1 MCSCSLTGVRKT
13 LRPSVQP
20 GKSVAGIVRYETGTV
35 SAIVAVMIEV
45 RLLGPV
51 VVDVDGSPLA
61 VDTRKAVAL
70 LAYVAV
76 LRRPIS
82 RESLTALLWPEASD
96 HDARGALRRTLSV
109 LKSGL
114 GSSGL
119 VISRTTVELEAVS
132 VDVDLDRFR
141 SLISA
146 ARSHEHTDRAACPSC
161 RAQLERAVAVARGP
175 FMEGFTL
182 RDSDTFD
189 EWQSAEREVYE
200 RELAGALER
209 LVGEQLAAAAW
220 PAAIGTGQRWIGLDP
235 LHEPAHRALMEAY
248 ARAGETAAALGQYRD
263 AVTILD
269 RELGVAPLPETSEL
283 NESILAGSLSTES
296 APAAIP
302 EVNEPLA
309 PTSSLPL
316 VGRHA
321 ELERLQSALAASATA
336 GRLVVVEGEAGI
348 GKSRL
353 ADRFTEL
360 ASADGYAVVEARC
373 FAGESGIAFAP
384 IVALLRARLASAD
397 GQRVLENL
405 PPAIRVTLSALL
417 PEVPA
422 QAPAPRASR
431 SLPAARLRLLE
442 AIVEALVGG
451 ASTTRPLAMRLDD
464 VQWADESTFE
474 SIAFLVR
481 RLHAHPAL
489 LLLSW
494 RREELPDHAAS
505 LVAAARPPTGD
516 VVRLGRLD
524 PGVTRELIVA
534 TVERLGRDLPSPAA
548 DELVAESEGLPLYVV
563 EALANNERE
572 PGTAPA
578 GIRAL
583 LQSRLSG
590 LSEVATQV
598 VAAASVIGR
607 SFDLDIVRLVSGR
620 SDDETVEAVEELM
633 RRGIVREMT
642 GGDPFVYDFAHAR
655 LREVAHEETSSAR
668 RRLLHKRAA
677 EAYRARP
684 AADPD
689 RLGRLVRI
697 AGHERDAGRP
707 VEAAAA
713 FHDAGLQARTVYA
726 NREALDY
733 LEAALALGHPDSS
746 RLHEE
751 LGDVLIT
758 LGEYPRATAALL
770 TAAAEATPQ
779 RLARIEH
786 LLGRIA
792 LRRGDPATAE
802 VHLVAASASLDAAA
816 GSDRARRAEI
826 VADLAMAAARLG
838 ETDRARTLATEAR
851 VLAEGDR
858 AIEVEAE
865 RTLGLVARDRGDLEA
880 ARQSLERSRAGA
892 AELADPIA
900 SIAASNALSLLARE
914 EGRSAEA
921 ISLAEDA
928 LATARRTG
936 ERHLEA
942 ALESNL
948 ADALEAA
955 GRRDEA
961 MVHLKASAE
970 LYADLGGHM
979 DQLEPGVWML
989 ESW

>member
-1 MCSCSLTGVRKT
+1 MLLNRRSQNVTTGCPALPIRS
-13 LRPSVQP
+13 RHF
-20 GKSVAGIVRYETGTV
+20 VRYGIGTLH
-35 SAIVAVMIEV
+35 AIVAFMIGV

-51 VVDVDGSPLA
+51 EVDVDGHPLA
-61 VDTRKAVAL
+61 VDTRKAIAL
-70 LAYVAV
+70 LAYLAV
-76 LRRPIS
+76 LRRPVS
-82 RESLTALLWPEASD
+82 RETLTALLWPDSAA

-114 GSSGL
+114 SATGL
-119 VISRTTVELEAVS
+119 VVTRTTIELEAGS
-132 VDVDLDRFR
+132 TDVDLDHFR
-141 SLISA
+141 SLVNQ
-146 ARSHEHTDRAACPSC
+146 ARSHEHTVRDACPSC
-161 RAQLERAVAVARGP
+161 RAQLEGAVAIARGP
-175 FMEGFTL
+175 FMEGFAL
-182 RDSDTFD
+182 RDSDVFD

-209 LVGEQLAAAAW
+209 LVREQLAAAAW
-220 PAAIGTGQRWIGLDP
+220 PAAIATGQRWIGLDP

-283 NESILAGSLSTES
+283 NESILAGSLSAEPTPEVAMTEGS
-296 APAAIP
+296 EPVAPA
-302 EVNEPLA
+302 
-309 PTSSLPL
+309 SSLPL
-316 VGRHA
+316 VGRSA
-321 ELERLQSALAASATA
+321 ELERLRSALAASVTA
-336 GRLVVVEGEAGI
+336 GGLVVLEGEAGI

-353 ADRFTEL
+353 ADRLAEL
-360 ASADGYAVVEARC
+360 ASADSHAVVEARC

-384 IVALLRARLASAD
+384 VVALLRARLASVD
-397 GQRVLENL
+397 GQVVLANL
-405 PPAIRVTLSALL
+405 PPANRVALSALL
-417 PEVPA
+417 PEVPV
-422 QAPAPRASR
+422 QAPAPRANR
-431 SLPAARLRLLE
+431 SLPAARLTLLE

-451 ASTTRPLAMRLDD
+451 VSPAQPLVIRLDD

-474 SIAFLVR
+474 SIAFLAR
-481 RLHAHPAL
+481 RLRDHPVL

-505 LVAAARPPTGD
+505 LVAAARPPTGE
-516 VVRLGRLD
+516 VVRLGRFD
-524 PGVTRELIVA
+524 PELTRELIVA
-534 TVERLGRDLPSPAA
+534 TVERLGRELPSAAA
-548 DELVAESEGLPLYVV
+548 DELVDESEGLPLYVV
-563 EALANNERE
+563 EALATSERE
-572 PGTAPA
+572 PGAAPA

-598 VAAASVIGR
+598 VGAAAVIGR
-607 SFDLDIVRLVSGR
+607 SFDLDILRTVSGR
-620 SDDETVEAVEELM
+620 SDDETVEAVEELV

-642 GGDPFVYDFAHAR
+642 SGDLLLYDFAHAR

-668 RRLLHKRAA
+668 RRLLHRRAA
-677 EAYRARP
+677 EAYRALP
-684 AADPD
+684 AAHPD

-697 AGHERDAGRP
+697 AGHERDAGRFA
-707 VEAAAA
+707 EAAGT
-713 FHDAGLQARTVYA
+713 FHDAGVEARTVYA

-733 LEAALALGHPDSS
+733 LEAALTLGHPDSS

-751 LGDVLIT
+751 IGDVLIT
-758 LGEYPRATAALL
+758 LGEYPRATAALV
-770 TAAAEATPQ
+770 TAAAGATPQ

-792 LRRGDPATAE
+792 LRRGDPASAE
-802 VHLVAASASLDAAA
+802 VHLIAASASLDAA
-816 GSDRARRAEI
+816 GESDRAGRADI
-826 VADLAMAAARLG
+826 IADLAMAATRMG
-838 ETDRARTLATEAR
+838 EPDRAVVLATEAR
-851 VLAEGDR
+851 ALAVGDR
-858 AIEVEAE
+858 AVEVEAE

-880 ARQSLERSRAGA
+880 ARRSLERSRAGA
-892 AELADPIA
+892 MELADPIA

-948 ADALEAA
+948 ADALAAA
-955 GRRDEA
+955 GRREEA

-970 LYADLGGHM
+970 LYADLGHHM
-979 DQLEPGVWML
+979 DQLDPGIWML